1 MADRPD
7 IAAGEPR
14 CVSHLFACVERLAD
28 AFERG
33 EPMGVYTDHLTLG
46 EVGRCPAL
54 TLRAETRTSLD
65 AALRDART
73 ALSLQRSCPDMS
85 RQRGTGRL
93 RAVIE
98 EARHQLETVRAD
110 AVATALVAPRCENCR
125 HAKDAA

>member
-1 MADRPD
+1 MADRPS
-7 IAAGEPR
+7 AAPAEPR
-14 CVSHLFACVERLAD
+14 CVAHLFAGVERLAD

-33 EPMGVYTDHLTLG
+33 EPMGIYTDHLTLG

-54 TLRAETRTSLD
+54 ALSEETRATLD

-73 ALSLQRSCPDMS
+73 ALSLQRTCPDMS
-85 RQRGTGRL
+85 RRWGAGRL

-98 EARHQLETVRAD
+98 EARCQLEAVHAE
-110 AVATALVAPRCENCR
+110 AVATALEAPRCENCR